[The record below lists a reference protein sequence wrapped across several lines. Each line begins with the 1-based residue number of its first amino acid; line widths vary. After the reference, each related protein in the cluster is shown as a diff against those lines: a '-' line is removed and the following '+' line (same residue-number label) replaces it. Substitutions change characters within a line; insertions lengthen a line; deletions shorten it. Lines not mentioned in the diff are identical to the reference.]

1 MALGGVHAVPPPK
14 AGSINIF
21 PNYMGKS
28 DHPTK
33 LSGLCVTSQ
42 GQSGRH
48 SSHTAALCGAGAQGP
63 RAPSYAWLPPTLEI
77 GPLGFLASTQQNC
90 LQLQRHPTA
99 RPARVCAPAPGQGA
113 HPPQSTA
120 IPAPHPGKKMGL
132 LTSAHIHQAESR
144 DPSRSLG
151 SLGAPRSGPARGKG
165 GQVYHWAQGR
175 RPRRTREPV

>member
-1 MALGGVHAVPPPK
+1 
-14 AGSINIF
+14 
-21 PNYMGKS
+21 MGKS

-33 LSGLCVTSQ
+33 LSSLCMTSQ

-48 SSHTAALCGAGAQGP
+48 SSHTAARCGAGAQGP

-90 LQLQRHPTA
+90 LQLEQHPIA
-99 RPARVCAPAPGQGA
+99 RPAHVCVPALGQGA
-113 HPPQSTA
+113 HPPQTTA
-120 IPAPHPGKKMGL
+120 ILAPHPGKKMGL

-165 GQVYHWAQGR
+165 GQVYHWAQR
-175 RPRRTREPV
+175 RPRRMRVASLSPVSLCIWLRPIYSK